1 MRAGN
6 GKQLIIFE
14 WPYCRA
20 WSTLCFI
27 LLSLLS
33 LSLSLFPPS
42 LPHSGL
48 DVDKVLTYFNVEA
61 STTKKGASTFAISYL
76 LYKMLLPVRATV
88 TIACVPIIVRS
99 LRARGWMKG
108 VAKATTK

>member
-1 MRAGN
+1 MHG
-6 GKQLIIFE
+6 
-14 WPYCRA
+14 P
-20 WSTLCFI
+20 LCVSI
-27 LLSLLS
+27 AVILSLLFT
-33 LSLSLFPPS
+33 SLSLFLSFLPPS